1 MIHFLSI
8 VLLSVVAIICAL
20 AIVSLLYS
28 ISVTAFKLVLMC
40 CFLWLLIAVI
50 NYISTTK

>member
-1 MIHFLSI
+1 MALLSI
-8 VLLSVVAIICAL
+8 IAIVCLLAIIA
-20 AIVSLLYS
+20 LLYS

-50 NYISTTK
+50 NYISAPK

>member
-8 VLLSVVAIICAL
+8 ILLSVVAIICAF
-20 AIVSLLYS
+20 AIATLLYS
-28 ISVTAFKLVLMC
+28 MSVSSLKLVLMC

-50 NYISTTK
+50 NYISAPK

>member
-1 MIHFLSI
+1 MIHFLTLI
-8 VLLSVVAIICAL
+8 LLSVVAIICAL

-40 CFLWLLIAVI
+40 GFLWLLISVI
-50 NYISTTK
+50 NHMSAHK

>member
-28 ISVTAFKLVLMC
+28 ISVTAFKLALMC

-50 NYISTTK
+50 NYISATK

>member
-1 MIHFLSI
+1 MIHFI
-8 VLLSVVAIICAL
+8 TIILLSVVAIGCAF
-20 AIVSLLYS
+20 AIIALLYS

-50 NYISTTK
+50 NYISAPK